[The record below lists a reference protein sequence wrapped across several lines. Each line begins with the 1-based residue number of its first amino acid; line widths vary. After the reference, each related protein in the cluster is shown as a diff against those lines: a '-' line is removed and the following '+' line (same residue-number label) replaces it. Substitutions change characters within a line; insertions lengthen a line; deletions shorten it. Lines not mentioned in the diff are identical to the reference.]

1 MHKGLAHT
9 EGSVIGNN
17 DGDINIDDAVDVRL
31 LLKTIVENQS
41 SDKRLWTIWLIVKR
55 GKY

>member
-41 SDKRLWTIWLIVKR
+41 SDKRLWTIWLIVER